1 MQGKDIDT
9 MSDYHVEV
17 MIDGGYTAHYL
28 ESLCYVALNLVIFLE
43 NDCRRVRQA

>member
-17 MIDGGYTAHYL
+17 MVDGEYAAHYL
-28 ESLCYVALNLVIFLE
+28 KSYVSSHKPSSYF
-43 NDCRRVRQA
+43 